1 MKDFASLLNQTLI
14 QLMKKDKSIICYGL
28 GVGDPKNIFGTTK
41 NLLEIFGPK
50 RVFDTPTSE
59 NCMTGVGVGLALNGF
74 KPIMVHQRMDFFLYA
89 FDQLINNAAKWNF
102 MFGEKTNMPFTIRLI
117 VGRGWG
123 QGPTHSQ
130 SFHNLF
136 SNIPNLKVVCPAMPE
151 DVYGLYKSCVYDK
164 SPVIIVEHRWCHNLK
179 TKKKNHFR
187 SIPLGKANILK
198 KGKDI
203 TICTFSYS
211 TIEIINLYNEF
222 KQLGINIEH
231 IDLRTVKPLDIKT
244 IKKSVK
250 KTGRILIFDNLSN
263 PVCSIGD
270 TIIASLGETLKQL
283 KYKPVNLTLPDLPNP
298 TSHSLSQKF
307 YNDNNNILSKV
318 CEMMNVKFAKKYI
331 YKKPFDVPDKNFMG
345 PF

>member
-136 SNIPNLKVVCPAMPE
+136 ANIPNLKVVCPAMPE
-151 DVYGLYKSCVYDK
+151 DVYGLYKSCIYDK
-164 SPVIIVEHRWCHNLK
+164 SPVIIVEHRWCHSLK
-179 TKKKNHFR
+179 TKKKNYFR
-187 SIPLGKANILK
+187 SIPLGKANIIK

-211 TIEIINLYNEF
+211 TVEIINLYNEF

-270 TIIASLGETLKQL
+270 TIIASLEETLKQL

-318 CEMMNVKFAKKYI
+318 CEMMNLKFTKKYI
-331 YKKPFDVPDKNFMG
+331 YKNPFDVPDKNFMG